1 MTQLLPRLVAT
12 ILNREAIQNLGSA
25 WQNLVPNLTRIE
37 SDSDSIRF
45 VFAIRQRAPPAM
57 ATSVSGYTS
66 SELQSTNHSVQA
78 VTMAAQRAG
87 NWARSN
93 LSEATQNLN
102 RFPIQI
108 RRDQARQQSSAGTA
122 RAQRAGNWEQNN
134 LLEATQ
140 NLNRFPIQIRRDQAR
155 QQSSAGTAR
164 RGDNRQR
171 APPALPTLRVVRR
184 LSRKLQV
191 SDSGRTYSRIRTR
204 MKNSRKRRR
213 SSAWVIRTWEC
224 PCSR

>member
-1 MTQLLPRLVAT
+1 MLPRLIAT
-12 ILNREAIQNLGSA
+12 ILNREAIQNLSSA

-45 VFAIRQRAPPAM
+45 VFAFRQRAPPAM
-57 ATSVSGYTS
+57 ATSVSRYTS
-66 SELQSTNHSVQA
+66 SKLQSTNHSVQA

-87 NWARSN
+87 NWARS
-93 LSEATQNLN
+93 
-102 RFPIQI
+102 
-108 RRDQARQQSSAGTA
+108 
-122 RAQRAGNWEQNN
+122 N

-164 RGDNRQR
+164 RGSNRQR
-171 APPALPTLRVVRR
+171 APPTLPTLRVVRR

>member
-1 MTQLLPRLVAT
+1 MT

-45 VFAIRQRAPPAM
+45 VFAFRRRAPPAA

-66 SELQSTNHSVQA
+66 SKLQSTNHSVQA
-78 VTMAAQRAG
+78 VTMA
-87 NWARSN
+87 
-93 LSEATQNLN
+93 
-102 RFPIQI
+102 
-108 RRDQARQQSSAGTA
+108 
-122 RAQRAGNWEQNN
+122 AQRAGNWEQNN

-164 RGDNRQR
+164 RGSKCQR

>member
-1 MTQLLPRLVAT
+1 M
-12 ILNREAIQNLGSA
+12 SA
-25 WQNLVPNLTRIE
+25 
-37 SDSDSIRF
+37 SIAR
-45 VFAIRQRAPPAM
+45 
-57 ATSVSGYTS
+57 
-66 SELQSTNHSVQA
+66 
-78 VTMAAQRAG
+78 AQRAR
-87 NWARSN
+87 NWVRSN

-108 RRDQARQQSSAGTA
+108 RRDQARQQMSAGTA
-122 RAQRAGNWEQNN
+122 RRGSNRQRAPPAAAAIVSGYTSSKLQSTNHSVQAVTMAAQRAGNWEQSN

-164 RGDNRQR
+164 RGSRCQR

-184 LSRKLQV
+184 LSRELQV

-213 SSAWVIRTWEC
+213 SSAWVIRTSEC

>member
-45 VFAIRQRAPPAM
+45 VFAIRQRAPPAA
-57 ATSVSGYTS
+57 ATSASGYTS
-66 SELQSTNHSVQA
+66 IKLQSTNHSVQA
-78 VTMAAQRAG
+78 VTMA
-87 NWARSN
+87 
-93 LSEATQNLN
+93 
-102 RFPIQI
+102 
-108 RRDQARQQSSAGTA
+108 
-122 RAQRAGNWEQNN
+122 AQRAGNWEQNN

-164 RGDNRQR
+164 TADLEGGEKAFQEIAGFGFGENVFSNQNAHEEFPEEAQKLCVGDQNLGM
-171 APPALPTLRVVRR
+171 PLFEMIIRVGFE
-184 LSRKLQV
+184 KQ
-191 SDSGRTYSRIRTR
+191 
-204 MKNSRKRRR
+204 
-213 SSAWVIRTWEC
+213 
-224 PCSR
+224 